1 MSPRRPLRIVLT
13 GFSGTGKSLVAPL
26 VAERLRWQVI
36 DTDSLVERAADKPIT
51 DIFEQDGEPRFRQ
64 LEADAVREACAVE
77 KAVVSVGG
85 GAVLRPDSRLLLA
98 DGGFVV
104 CLEARPE
111 TVLRRLREGAPAEE
125 PLDPYGRSRPLLAGP
140 DPISRIRELK
150 AARQPFY
157 ALADHTVHTDDL
169 TLDLV
174 ADEVVRAWRRRSA
187 HALADPDR
195 IPAFVG
201 APVTAGPG
209 YAAPPGAACVV
220 RAASA
225 TYPVYIDWNALFDLG
240 LRLREAGLTAQAYIV
255 SDETVF
261 AGYGK
266 QVEAA
271 LAQADI
277 PVASYTVPPGEA
289 SKSLDTAAAIY
300 DWLIQRRAER
310 GHVVVALGGGMV
322 TDLAGYVAATY
333 LRGLPLVHVPTS
345 LLAMVDA
352 AIGGKVAVNHPQA
365 KNTIGAFYQP
375 SLVLADVAALRSLP
389 PRELTSGWAE
399 LIKHALILDLDLLA
413 FLEERADGV
422 LRLEPGPTTEAIRR
436 SVAIKAAVVSEDE
449 REETGRRTVLNYGHT
464 VAHAIEAATE
474 YGRLPGQGFLH
485 GEAVAIGMTAAAAVA
500 RRMGLLSAD
509 VEQRQRDLLERFGL
523 PTRAEGVDRAAVVAA
538 MALDKKVRAG
548 AVRWVLLED
557 VGRTVLR
564 DDVPQAVVEDAL
576 DMVVV

>member
-1 MSPRRPLRIVLT
+1 MPSRPLRIVLT

-26 VAERLRWQVI
+26 VSERLRWRVI
-36 DTDSLVERAADKPIT
+36 DTDSLVEGAAGKPIS
-51 DIFEQDGEPRFRQ
+51 DIFEQDGEPRFRE
-64 LEADAVREACAVE
+64 LEADAVREACARE
-77 KAVVSVGG
+77 RAVVSVGG
-85 GAVLRPDSRLLLA
+85 GAVLRPDNRRLLA

-111 TVLRRLREGAPAEE
+111 TVLLRLSESAPADE
-125 PLDPYGRSRPLLAGP
+125 PLDRPLLAGP

-150 AARQPFY
+150 ARRQAFY
-157 ALADHTVHTDDL
+157 ALADHTVHTDGL

-174 ADEVVRAWRRRSA
+174 AEEVVRAWRRRSVL
-187 HALADPDR
+187 ALADPDR
-195 IPAFVG
+195 LGAFTG
-201 APVTAGPG
+201 SSVTAAPG
-209 YAAPPGAACVV
+209 QAASSGAACVV
-220 RAASA
+220 RAPSA
-225 TYPVYIDWNALFDLG
+225 TYPVYVDWNALFDLG
-240 LRLREAGLTAQAYIV
+240 LRLREAGLIAQAYIV

-261 AGYGK
+261 ARYGK

-277 PVASYTVPPGEA
+277 PVDSYTVAPGEA

-300 DWLIQRRAER
+300 DWLIGQRTER
-310 GHVVVALGGGMV
+310 GHAIVALGGGMV

-333 LRGLPLVHVPTS
+333 VRGMPLVHVPTS

-365 KNTIGAFYQP
+365 KNVIGAFYQP
-375 SLVLADVAALRSLP
+375 RLVLADVSTLRTLP

-399 LIKHALILDLDLLA
+399 LVKHALILDPDLLA
-413 FLEERADGV
+413 FLEEHADAILALGP
-422 LRLEPGPTTEAIRR
+422 EPTTEAIRR
-436 SVAIKAAVVSEDE
+436 SVAVKAAVVSEDE

-474 YGRLPGQGFLH
+474 YDRFLH
-485 GEAVAIGMTAAAAVA
+485 GEAVAIGMTVAAAIS
-500 RRMGLLSAD
+500 RRLGLLSPD
-509 VEQRQRDLLERFGL
+509 VERRQRHLLERFSL
-523 PTRAEGVDRAAVVAA
+523 PTRAQGLDRAALLSA

-548 AVRWVLLED
+548 AIRWVLLEN

-564 DDVPQAVVEDAL
+564 DDVPQAVVEQAL
-576 DMVVV
+576 DEVLV

>member
-1 MSPRRPLRIVLT
+1 M
-13 GFSGTGKSLVAPL
+13 
-26 VAERLRWQVI
+26 
-36 DTDSLVERAADKPIT
+36 
-51 DIFEQDGEPRFRQ
+51 
-64 LEADAVREACAVE
+64 
-77 KAVVSVGG
+77 
-85 GAVLRPDSRLLLA
+85 
-98 DGGFVV
+98 
-104 CLEARPE
+104 
-111 TVLRRLREGAPAEE
+111 
-125 PLDPYGRSRPLLAGP
+125 
-140 DPISRIRELK
+140 
-150 AARQPFY
+150 
-157 ALADHTVHTDDL
+157 
-169 TLDLV
+169 
-174 ADEVVRAWRRRSA
+174 
-187 HALADPDR
+187 
-195 IPAFVG
+195 
-201 APVTAGPG
+201 
-209 YAAPPGAACVV
+209 

-399 LIKHALILDLDLLA
+399 LIKHALILDPDLLA
-413 FLEERADGV
+413 FLEERAGGV
-422 LRLEPGPTTEAIRR
+422 LRLEPEPTTEAIRR
-436 SVAIKAAVVSEDE
+436 SVAIKAKIVSEDE

-523 PTRAEGVDRAAVVAA
+523 PTRAEGVDRTAVLAA

-564 DDVPQAVVEDAL
+564 DDVPQVVVEDAL
-576 DMVVV
+576 GEVLV

>member
-1 MSPRRPLRIVLT
+1 MTRRPLRIVLT
-13 GFSGTGKSLVAPL
+13 GFSGSGKSLVAPL
-26 VAERLRWQVI
+26 VADRLRWQVI
-36 DTDSLVERAADKPIT
+36 DTDSLVERAAGKPIT
-51 DIFEQDGEPRFRQ
+51 EIFARDGEPHFRE
-64 LEADAVREACAVE
+64 LEADAVREACASD

-85 GAVLRPDSRLLLA
+85 GAVLRPDNRRLLA
-98 DGGFVV
+98 VGGFVV

-111 TVLRRLREGAPAEE
+111 TVLRRLREAASAEE
-125 PLDPYGRSRPLLAGP
+125 PLDRPLLAGP
-140 DPISRIRELK
+140 DPIYRIRELK

-157 ALADHTVHTDDL
+157 ALADHSVHTDGLSPD
-169 TLDLV
+169 
-174 ADEVVRAWRRRSA
+174 AIAEEVVRAWRRRSA
-187 HALADPDR
+187 QALADPGR
-195 IPAFVG
+195 LTAFVG
-201 APVTAGPG
+201 SPVTAFP
-209 YAAPPGAACVV
+209 AHSASPGAACVV
-220 RAASA
+220 RTASA
-225 TYPVYIDWNALFDLG
+225 TYPVYVDWNALFDLG
-240 LRLREAGLTAQAYIV
+240 LRLREAGLTAQAYII

-271 LAQADI
+271 LAQAGI

-289 SKSLDTAAAIY
+289 SKSLETAAAIY
-300 DWLIQRRAER
+300 DWLIQQKAER

-365 KNTIGAFYQP
+365 KNAIGAFYQP
-375 SLVLADVAALRSLP
+375 SLVVADVSALRSLP

-399 LIKHALILDLDLLA
+399 LIKHALILEPDLLA
-413 FLEERADGV
+413 FLEEHADAA
-422 LRLEPGPTTEAIRR
+422 LRLEPEPTTEAIRR

-449 REETGRRTVLNYGHT
+449 REETGRRTILNYGHT

-474 YGRLPGQGFLH
+474 YGRLPGRGFLH
-485 GEAVAIGMTAAAAVA
+485 GEAVAIGMTAAAAISQ
-500 RRMGLLSAD
+500 RLGLLSAE
-509 VEQRQRDLLERFGL
+509 VERRQRGLLERFALPVRARGL
-523 PTRAEGVDRAAVVAA
+523 DRSAVLAA

-548 AVRWVLLED
+548 EVRWVLLED

-564 DDVPQAVVEDAL
+564 DDVPLALVEEVL
-576 DMVVV
+576 GEVLV